1 MSLAQRACPPAG
13 DPPVLPRAK
22 PVVTVAAAS
31 VTRRT
36 SPAAHTYS
44 IPNVRENPGAAGLAA
59 ADEPGW

>member
-13 DPPVLPRAK
+13 DPPMPSLAK

-36 SPAAHTYS
+36 SPDAHTYS
-44 IPNVRENPGAAGLAA
+44 IPTVRENPGAAGLAA